1 MLLQLNELRKRDG
14 VKMKE
19 LSEYLGVTVSTI
31 SMYESGKREPDLQ
44 TLCKLADFFH
54 VTTDELLGRTPFT
67 VKTGTPPEKLPDG
80 AHKVEV
86 TLPADAAPDRQREA
100 LQSLVR
106 EIVRQE
112 LSRRPR

>member
-1 MLLQLNELRKRDG
+1 MRLREIRKQHNITMKKLGELI
-14 VKMKE
+14 
-19 LSEYLGVTVSTI
+19 GVTESAI
-31 SMYESGKREPDLQ
+31 SMYENGKREPDLQ
-44 TLCKLADFFH
+44 TLCKLADALN
-54 VTTDELLGRTPFT
+54 VTTDELLGRAPFA
-67 VKTGTPPEKLPDG
+67 VKTGTPPEKIPDG
-80 AHKVEV
+80 AHKAEV

>member
-1 MLLQLNELRKRDG
+1 MRLKECRKQNNLTAKQLGELIG
-14 VKMKE
+14 VA
-19 LSEYLGVTVSTI
+19 GCTI
-31 SMYESGKREPDLQ
+31 SLYESGKREPDLQ
-44 TLCKLADFFH
+44 TLCKLADALN
-54 VTTDELLGRTPFT
+54 VTTDELLGRVPFA
-67 VKTGTPPEKLPDG
+67 VKTGTPPEKIPDG